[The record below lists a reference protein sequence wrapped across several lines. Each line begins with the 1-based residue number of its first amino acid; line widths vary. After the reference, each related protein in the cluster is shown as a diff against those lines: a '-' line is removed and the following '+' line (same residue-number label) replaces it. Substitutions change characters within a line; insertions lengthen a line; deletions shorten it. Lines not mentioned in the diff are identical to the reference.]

1 MADIS
6 QAVIGRRMYHMH
18 REKRV
23 EHAIKQVQESLG
35 ATWRSLKEEDIQ
47 KLGHVLQCT
56 WNTVDQKQWDQIP
69 FGRLDLDAV
78 RKILSLSGGVSPGH
92 NPSPEMVAEIKT
104 ILLAL

>member
-1 MADIS
+1 MPDIS
-6 QAVIGRRMYHMH
+6 QAEIGRRMYHIH

-35 ATWRSLKEEDIQ
+35 ASWRSLGQEEIQ
-47 KLGHVLQCT
+47 KLGHMLQCT

-69 FGRLDLDAV
+69 FGRMDLDAV
-78 RKILSLSGGVSPGH
+78 RKILSLSGEVSPGH
-92 NPSPEMVAEIKT
+92 NPSPETVAEIRA